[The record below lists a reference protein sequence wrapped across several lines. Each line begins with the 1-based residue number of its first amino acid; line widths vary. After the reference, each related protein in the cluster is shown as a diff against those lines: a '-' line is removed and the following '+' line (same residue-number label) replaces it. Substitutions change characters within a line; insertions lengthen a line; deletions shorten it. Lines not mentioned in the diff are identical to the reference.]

1 MGSWP
6 KHLASLFGAHAFL
19 ALTFALA
26 WLAPETLLAARPGD
40 AGLVML
46 LEGVTLIA
54 CVLVGGYVEVAYTF
68 LPLIGFGVVLW
79 LLAVGRAGLSAGVAG
94 FVWSVGAAFFE
105 GLRAHRGELGFAREN
120 IAHPHRRYD
129 RIFLLYFG
137 TLPLVPLLWVV
148 TPARFAVWAT
158 VYYALAA
165 ASDSFLRAPIDRIPR
180 AILRRMQS
188 KTSPELAAKL
198 GLCRTCHYVQPAVG
212 HPDGKLVRCALSTKD
227 PRFAEFPDTPLT
239 NCAGHK
245 PR

>member
-1 MGSWP
+1 MAWLKQLG
-6 KHLASLFGAHAFL
+6 ALFGAHAFL

-26 WLAPETLLAARPGD
+26 WVAPDVALAAKPGD
-40 AGLVML
+40 APLVMV
-46 LEGVTLIA
+46 LEGITLLA
-54 CVLVGGYVEVAYTF
+54 CVLVGGFVEVAYTF
-68 LPLIGFGVVLW
+68 LPLILLGVVLF
-79 LLAVGRAGLSAGVAG
+79 LLAVGRAGLSWGVVG
-94 FVWSVGAAFFE
+94 FVWSVVAAFVE

-137 TLPLVPLLWVV
+137 TLPLVPLLWLV
-148 TPARFAVWAT
+148 TPARVVIWAT

-188 KTSPELAAKL
+188 KTDPALAAKL
-198 GLCRTCHYVQPAVG
+198 GLCRTCLYVQPAVG
-212 HPDGKLVRCALSTKD
+212 HPEGKPVRCALSTKD
-227 PRFAEFPDTPLT
+227 ARFVEFPDVPLST
-239 NCAGHK
+239 CDGYK